1 MFHLLLLLGFVA
13 MAAGVFVAGFGIPI
27 RETPFGAAMLM
38 IASVAITGGLV
49 LVGLAAAVRE
59 LQRVVQGLKSR
70 VPAGSRPV
78 RPVERKDGERR
89 DGEPRGDGADRR
101 SGPPR
106 LPVPESFESEVPHSV
121 PPRFDAPDAPGSG
134 RMPGPERARRAMAE
148 IETVPRPTG
157 TSPDMFEAHRTEEVR
172 RPSSGRP
179 QPVPPVV
186 LEPVVPE
193 VRQAPA
199 VSPQNIFDMV
209 WPSERRDAGEVAEQR
224 TETPP
229 ATRHRPVEPM
239 VPPTPPASSVVPVAS
254 ALARAVRAEPRLPS
268 ILKSGVIDE
277 MAYTLFTDGSI
288 EAQMPDGAMR
298 FASIEELRRHLEKHE
313 E

>member
-1 MFHLLLLLGFVA
+1 MFYLLLLLGFVA
-13 MAAGVFVAGFGIPI
+13 MAAGVFVVGFGIPI

-38 IASVAITGGLV
+38 VASVAIMGGFV

-59 LQRVVQGLKSR
+59 LQRVVLALKSR
-70 VPAGSRPV
+70 VPAGPRPV

-89 DGEPRGDGADRR
+89 DNELRGDGADKR
-101 SGPPR
+101 SGSHR
-106 LPVPESFESEVPHSV
+106 LPMPDAFEPEIPHTI
-121 PPRFDAPDAPGSG
+121 PPRFDATDAPGSE
-134 RMPGPERARRAMAE
+134 RKAGPEWVRRAMAE
-148 IETVPRPTG
+148 IESAPAPAGTG
-157 TSPDMFEAHRTEEVR
+157 PDMSESYRTDEVR
-172 RPSSGRP
+172 RPANGWPRP
-179 QPVPPVV
+179 ISPAPP
-186 LEPVVPE
+186 EPVVPE

-209 WPSERRDAGEVAEQR
+209 WPSERRKAEEVSEQR

-229 ATRHRPVEPM
+229 ETQIRPVEPRL
-239 VPPTPPASSVVPVAS
+239 PPMPTAPSVAPVAP
-254 ALARAVRAEPRLPS
+254 APVRPVRAELRSPS
-268 ILKSGVIDE
+268 VLKSGVIDE

-288 EAQMPDGAMR
+288 EAQMPEGTMR